1 MRFKANNLSW
11 NIDFVNEDKSL
22 MNSDNGM
29 YFGLTEYKSQQ
40 ISIRTGLSKEMT
52 RETVIH
58 ELVHCFLFSFG
69 VCGFTSLNEEQVCN
83 FVGSHLDKIYDI
95 TEKVYEGVIMLTE
108 QEIRYFISDDAGSQ
122 RKRKAREAQRYYEGE
137 HDILNY
143 RMFYYNSDGDLV
155 EDTTRSNIKISH
167 PFFTELVD
175 QQVQYMLSVDDSFV
189 RSDVE
194 GLQSKLDEYFDE
206 DFKAELTD
214 LLTGT
219 ITKGFDYLFAYQNE
233 HDRLAFQYADSLG
246 VIEVRAK
253 DTDDNCN
260 YVIYWYIDRIAKNNK
275 VIKRIQVWD
284 EEKTTYYVQNDEG
297 GIDLDESVDINPRPH
312 VIYERDNSLYY
323 KPFGFIPF
331 FRLDNNKKQISNL
344 KAIKGIIDDYD
355 IMSCGL
361 SNNLADFDHP
371 LHVVRGFEGDNL
383 DELSQN
389 LKTKKT
395 IGVDSEGGVEV
406 HTVDIPYQARLTKM
420 EQDEKNI
427 YRFGMGFNSAQIG
440 DGNITNIVI
449 KSRYA
454 LLDLKCNKLEIKL
467 KQFLKKIVK
476 VVIDEINNKNNSA
489 YKVEDVWFDFKREVM
504 TNASDNAQIY
514 KTEAETKQIEINT
527 ILGLHGVIDDKN
539 VIKSICDVLELDY
552 EEVKNNIPDEFED
565 DPLKVLGD
573 E

>member
-1 MRFKANNLSW
+1 
-11 NIDFVNEDKSL
+11 
-22 MNSDNGM
+22 
-29 YFGLTEYKSQQ
+29 
-40 ISIRTGLSKEMT
+40 
-52 RETVIH
+52 
-58 ELVHCFLFSFG
+58 
-69 VCGFTSLNEEQVCN
+69 
-83 FVGSHLDKIYDI
+83 
-95 TEKVYEGVIMLTE
+95 MLTE

-122 RKRKAREAQRYYEGE
+122 RKRKSREAQGYYEGE

-143 RMFYYNSDGDLV
+143 RMFYYNSDGELV

-175 QQVQYMLSVDDSFV
+175 QQVQYMLSGDDSFV

-284 EEKTTYYVQNDEG
+284 DEKTTYYVQNDEG
-297 GIDLDESVDINPRPH
+297 GIDLDDSVDINPRPH

-406 HTVDIPYQARLTKM
+406 HTVDIPYRARLTKM

-476 VVIDEINNKNNSA
+476 VVIDEINKKNNSA

-514 KTEAETKQIEINT
+514 KTEAETRQIEINT

>member
-1 MRFKANNLSW
+1 
-11 NIDFVNEDKSL
+11 
-22 MNSDNGM
+22 
-29 YFGLTEYKSQQ
+29 
-40 ISIRTGLSKEMT
+40 
-52 RETVIH
+52 
-58 ELVHCFLFSFG
+58 
-69 VCGFTSLNEEQVCN
+69 
-83 FVGSHLDKIYDI
+83 
-95 TEKVYEGVIMLTE
+95 MLTE

-122 RKRKAREAQRYYEGE
+122 RKRKSREAQRYYEGE

-143 RMFYYNSDGDLV
+143 RMFYYNSDGELV

-175 QQVQYMLSVDDSFV
+175 QQVQYMLSGDDSFV

-284 EEKTTYYVQNDEG
+284 DEKTTYYVQNDEG

-476 VVIDEINNKNNSA
+476 VVIDEINKKNNSA

-514 KTEAETKQIEINT
+514 KTEAETRQIEINT

-539 VIKSICDVLELDY
+539 IIKSICDVLELNY

>member
-1 MRFKANNLSW
+1 
-11 NIDFVNEDKSL
+11 
-22 MNSDNGM
+22 
-29 YFGLTEYKSQQ
+29 
-40 ISIRTGLSKEMT
+40 
-52 RETVIH
+52 
-58 ELVHCFLFSFG
+58 
-69 VCGFTSLNEEQVCN
+69 
-83 FVGSHLDKIYDI
+83 
-95 TEKVYEGVIMLTE
+95 MLTE

-122 RKRKAREAQRYYEGE
+122 HKRKAKEAQRYYEGE

-143 RMFYYNSDGDLV
+143 RMFYYNSDGELI

-175 QQVQYMLSVDDSFV
+175 QQVQYMLSGDDSFV

-233 HDRLAFQYADSLG
+233 HDRLAFQYADALG

-284 EEKTTYYVQNDEG
+284 DEKTTYYVQNDEG
-297 GIDLDESVDINPRPH
+297 GIDLDDSVDINPRPH

-476 VVIDEINNKNNSA
+476 VVIDEINKKNNSA

-514 KTEAETKQIEINT
+514 KTEAETRQIEINT

>member
-1 MRFKANNLSW
+1 
-11 NIDFVNEDKSL
+11 
-22 MNSDNGM
+22 
-29 YFGLTEYKSQQ
+29 
-40 ISIRTGLSKEMT
+40 
-52 RETVIH
+52 
-58 ELVHCFLFSFG
+58 
-69 VCGFTSLNEEQVCN
+69 
-83 FVGSHLDKIYDI
+83 
-95 TEKVYEGVIMLTE
+95 MLTE

-143 RMFYYNSDGDLV
+143 RMFYYNSDGELV

-175 QQVQYMLSVDDSFV
+175 QQVQYMLSGDDSFV

-260 YVIYWYIDRIAKNNK
+260 YVIYWYIDRMAKNNK

-284 EEKTTYYVQNDEG
+284 DEKTTYYVQNDEG
-297 GIDLDESVDINPRPH
+297 GIDLDDNVDINPRPH

-476 VVIDEINNKNNSA
+476 VVIDEINKKNNSA

>member
-1 MRFKANNLSW
+1 
-11 NIDFVNEDKSL
+11 
-22 MNSDNGM
+22 
-29 YFGLTEYKSQQ
+29 
-40 ISIRTGLSKEMT
+40 
-52 RETVIH
+52 
-58 ELVHCFLFSFG
+58 
-69 VCGFTSLNEEQVCN
+69 
-83 FVGSHLDKIYDI
+83 
-95 TEKVYEGVIMLTE
+95 MLTE

-122 RKRKAREAQRYYEGE
+122 RKRKSIEAQRYYEGE

-143 RMFYYNSDGDLV
+143 RMFYYNSDGELV

-175 QQVQYMLSVDDSFV
+175 QQVQYMLSGDDSFV

-284 EEKTTYYVQNDEG
+284 DEKTTYYVQNDEG
-297 GIDLDESVDINPRPH
+297 GIDLDDSVDINPRPH

-476 VVIDEINNKNNSA
+476 VVIDEINKKNNSA

>member
-1 MRFKANNLSW
+1 
-11 NIDFVNEDKSL
+11 
-22 MNSDNGM
+22 
-29 YFGLTEYKSQQ
+29 
-40 ISIRTGLSKEMT
+40 
-52 RETVIH
+52 
-58 ELVHCFLFSFG
+58 
-69 VCGFTSLNEEQVCN
+69 
-83 FVGSHLDKIYDI
+83 
-95 TEKVYEGVIMLTE
+95 MLTE

-122 RKRKAREAQRYYEGE
+122 RKRKSREAQRYYEGE

-143 RMFYYNSDGDLV
+143 RMFYYNSDGELV

-175 QQVQYMLSVDDSFV
+175 QQVQYMLSGDDSFV

-284 EEKTTYYVQNDEG
+284 DEKTTYYVQNDEG
-297 GIDLDESVDINPRPH
+297 GIDLDDSVDINPRPH

-476 VVIDEINNKNNSA
+476 VVIDEINSKNNSA

-514 KTEAETKQIEINT
+514 KTEAETRQIEINT

-565 DPLKVLGD
+565 DPLKVLDD

>member
-1 MRFKANNLSW
+1 
-11 NIDFVNEDKSL
+11 
-22 MNSDNGM
+22 
-29 YFGLTEYKSQQ
+29 
-40 ISIRTGLSKEMT
+40 
-52 RETVIH
+52 
-58 ELVHCFLFSFG
+58 
-69 VCGFTSLNEEQVCN
+69 
-83 FVGSHLDKIYDI
+83 
-95 TEKVYEGVIMLTE
+95 MLTE

-143 RMFYYNSDGDLV
+143 RMFYYNSDGELV

-175 QQVQYMLSVDDSFV
+175 QQVQYMLSGDDSFV
-189 RSDVE
+189 CSDVE

-284 EEKTTYYVQNDEG
+284 DEKTTYYVQNDEG
-297 GIDLDESVDINPRPH
+297 GIDLDDSVDINPRPH

-344 KAIKGIIDDYD
+344 KAIKGISDDYD

-476 VVIDEINNKNNSA
+476 VVIDEINKKNNSA

>member
-1 MRFKANNLSW
+1 
-11 NIDFVNEDKSL
+11 
-22 MNSDNGM
+22 
-29 YFGLTEYKSQQ
+29 
-40 ISIRTGLSKEMT
+40 
-52 RETVIH
+52 
-58 ELVHCFLFSFG
+58 
-69 VCGFTSLNEEQVCN
+69 
-83 FVGSHLDKIYDI
+83 
-95 TEKVYEGVIMLTE
+95 MLTE

-143 RMFYYNSDGDLV
+143 RMFYYNSDGELV

-175 QQVQYMLSVDDSFV
+175 QQVQYMLSGDDSFV

-284 EEKTTYYVQNDEG
+284 DEKTTYYVQNDEG
-297 GIDLDESVDINPRPH
+297 GIDLDDSVDINPRPH

-476 VVIDEINNKNNSA
+476 VVIDEINKKNNSA

-539 VIKSICDVLELDY
+539 IIKSICDVLELDY

>member
-1 MRFKANNLSW
+1 
-11 NIDFVNEDKSL
+11 
-22 MNSDNGM
+22 
-29 YFGLTEYKSQQ
+29 
-40 ISIRTGLSKEMT
+40 
-52 RETVIH
+52 
-58 ELVHCFLFSFG
+58 
-69 VCGFTSLNEEQVCN
+69 
-83 FVGSHLDKIYDI
+83 
-95 TEKVYEGVIMLTE
+95 MLTE

-122 RKRKAREAQRYYEGE
+122 RKRKSREAQRYYEGE

-143 RMFYYNSDGDLV
+143 RMFYYNSDGELV

-175 QQVQYMLSVDDSFV
+175 QQVQYMLSGDDSFV

-275 VIKRIQVWD
+275 VIRRIQVWD
-284 EEKTTYYVQNDEG
+284 DEKTTYYVQNDEG
-297 GIDLDESVDINPRPH
+297 GIDLDDSVDINPRPH
-312 VIYERDNSLYY
+312 VVYERDNSLYY
-323 KPFGFIPF
+323 KAFGFIPF
-331 FRLDNNKKQISNL
+331 FKLDNNKKQISNL

-476 VVIDEINNKNNSA
+476 VVIDEINKKNNSA

-514 KTEAETKQIEINT
+514 KTEAETRQIEINT

>member
-1 MRFKANNLSW
+1 
-11 NIDFVNEDKSL
+11 
-22 MNSDNGM
+22 
-29 YFGLTEYKSQQ
+29 
-40 ISIRTGLSKEMT
+40 
-52 RETVIH
+52 
-58 ELVHCFLFSFG
+58 
-69 VCGFTSLNEEQVCN
+69 
-83 FVGSHLDKIYDI
+83 
-95 TEKVYEGVIMLTE
+95 MLTE
-108 QEIRYFISDDAGSQ
+108 QELRYFISDDAGSQ

-143 RMFYYNSDGDLV
+143 RMFYYNSDGELV

-175 QQVQYMLSVDDSFV
+175 QQVQYMLSGDDSFV

-284 EEKTTYYVQNDEG
+284 DEKTTYYVQNDEG
-297 GIDLDESVDINPRPH
+297 GIDLDESIDINPRPH

-476 VVIDEINNKNNSA
+476 VVIDEINKKNNSA

>member
-1 MRFKANNLSW
+1 
-11 NIDFVNEDKSL
+11 
-22 MNSDNGM
+22 
-29 YFGLTEYKSQQ
+29 
-40 ISIRTGLSKEMT
+40 
-52 RETVIH
+52 
-58 ELVHCFLFSFG
+58 
-69 VCGFTSLNEEQVCN
+69 
-83 FVGSHLDKIYDI
+83 
-95 TEKVYEGVIMLTE
+95 MLTE

-143 RMFYYNSDGDLV
+143 RMFYYNSDGELV

-175 QQVQYMLSVDDSFV
+175 QQVQYMLSGDDSFV

-284 EEKTTYYVQNDEG
+284 DEKTTYYVQNDEG
-297 GIDLDESVDINPRPH
+297 GIDLDESIDINPRPH

-476 VVIDEINNKNNSA
+476 VVIDEINKKNNSA

>member
-1 MRFKANNLSW
+1 
-11 NIDFVNEDKSL
+11 
-22 MNSDNGM
+22 
-29 YFGLTEYKSQQ
+29 
-40 ISIRTGLSKEMT
+40 
-52 RETVIH
+52 
-58 ELVHCFLFSFG
+58 
-69 VCGFTSLNEEQVCN
+69 
-83 FVGSHLDKIYDI
+83 
-95 TEKVYEGVIMLTE
+95 MLTE
-108 QEIRYFISDDAGSQ
+108 QEIRYFISDDVGSQ

-175 QQVQYMLSVDDSFV
+175 QQVQYMLSGNDSFV

-233 HDRLAFQYADSLG
+233 HDRLAFQYADALG

-284 EEKTTYYVQNDEG
+284 DEKTTYYVQNDEG

-476 VVIDEINNKNNSA
+476 VVIDEINKKNNSA

>member
-1 MRFKANNLSW
+1 
-11 NIDFVNEDKSL
+11 
-22 MNSDNGM
+22 
-29 YFGLTEYKSQQ
+29 
-40 ISIRTGLSKEMT
+40 
-52 RETVIH
+52 
-58 ELVHCFLFSFG
+58 
-69 VCGFTSLNEEQVCN
+69 
-83 FVGSHLDKIYDI
+83 
-95 TEKVYEGVIMLTE
+95 MLTE
-108 QEIRYFISDDAGSQ
+108 QELRYFISDDAGSQ

-175 QQVQYMLSVDDSFV
+175 QQVQYMLSGDDSFV

-233 HDRLAFQYADSLG
+233 HDRLAFQYADGLG

-284 EEKTTYYVQNDEG
+284 DEKTTYYVQNDEG
-297 GIDLDESVDINPRPH
+297 GIDLDDSVDINPRPH

-476 VVIDEINNKNNSA
+476 VVIDEINKKNNSA
-489 YKVEDVWFDFKREVM
+489 YKVEDVWFDFEREVM

-514 KTEAETKQIEINT
+514 KTEAETRQIEINT

>member
-1 MRFKANNLSW
+1 
-11 NIDFVNEDKSL
+11 
-22 MNSDNGM
+22 
-29 YFGLTEYKSQQ
+29 
-40 ISIRTGLSKEMT
+40 
-52 RETVIH
+52 
-58 ELVHCFLFSFG
+58 
-69 VCGFTSLNEEQVCN
+69 
-83 FVGSHLDKIYDI
+83 
-95 TEKVYEGVIMLTE
+95 MLTE

-122 RKRKAREAQRYYEGE
+122 RKRKSREAQRYYEGE

-143 RMFYYNSDGDLV
+143 RMFYYNSDGELV

-175 QQVQYMLSVDDSFV
+175 QQVQYMLSGDDSFV

-233 HDRLAFQYADSLG
+233 HDRLAFQYADGAG

-284 EEKTTYYVQNDEG
+284 DEKTTYYVQNDEG

-476 VVIDEINNKNNSA
+476 VVIDEINKKNNSA